1 MLSTREMFERRRQ
14 RNRTSLRKNANGQP
28 RLSIHRTSQH
38 IYAQIIDDAKGETL
52 VAASTL
58 DADFKKA
65 GKTGADVSAAAA
77 IGKAVGEL
85 ALKKGLKLVVF
96 DRGGFRY
103 HGRVKAL
110 ADAAREAGLEF

>member
-1 MLSTREMFERRRQ
+1 MFERRRQ
-14 RNRTSLRKNANGQP
+14 RNRASLKKNANGQL
-28 RLSIHRTSQH
+28 RLSVHRTSQH

-65 GKTGADVSAAAA
+65 GKKGADIPAATA
-77 IGKAVGEL
+77 IGKAVGER
-85 ALKKGLKLVVF
+85 ALKKGLKAVVF
-96 DRGGFRY
+96 DRGGFMY

-110 ADAAREAGLEF
+110 AEAAREAGLEF